1 MTDLRL
7 TYLVANKI
15 SLTETE
21 LRALILRV
29 FAAHFCEEEGG
40 ETEVLRSLASALYEY
55 RLAAAIQADEDR
67 KDGWETVVEALANAN
82 AERYYRDVCITA
94 YRDNGFDEKYAE
106 ESATWPDVLPMAAPW
121 DKETLRALAHLEVGH
136 DLLTMDV
143 VRQMHQA
150 AQKV

>member
-40 ETEVLRSLASALYEY
+40 ETEVLRALASALFEY
-55 RLAAAIQADEDR
+55 KQATKAQADVDDEDPMI
-67 KDGWETVVEALANAN
+67 EAVCLSGAP
-82 AERYYRDVCITA
+82 AEQFYLDVTKTA
-94 YRDNGFDEKYAE
+94 YLDNGFDAKYAE
-106 ESATWPDVLPMAAPW
+106 ESATWPDVLPMDAPW